1 MGSRRGR
8 RILVA
13 AVAVAFVLVG
23 GAVFA
28 ATVFSGET
36 PPEAALSSSSLS
48 SPSAA
53 LSDASSAG
61 GFDGT
66 WTIDAASG
74 SLADGTSTFAG
85 YRIDEELANVGANTA
100 VGRTQNVTGTMTIEG
115 TEVTELEVVVDTTSL
130 RSDDDR
136 RDGQLA
142 ERGLETTAFPTA
154 TFTIT
159 SPIDVGAV
167 PQAGEPVSTTAV
179 GDLTV
184 HGVTRQV
191 EVPVQAQWTGSRIE
205 VVASLD
211 VALADYGI
219 TPPTG
224 FLVLSIAD
232 VGTVELHLLFVK
244 T

>member
-1 MGSRRGR
+1 
-8 RILVA
+8 
-13 AVAVAFVLVG
+13 
-23 GAVFA
+23 
-28 ATVFSGET
+28 
-36 PPEAALSSSSLS
+36 
-48 SPSAA
+48 
-53 LSDASSAG
+53 
-61 GFDGT
+61 
-66 WTIDAASG
+66 
-74 SLADGTSTFAG
+74 
-85 YRIDEELANVGANTA
+85 
-100 VGRTQNVTGTMTIEG
+100 
-115 TEVTELEVVVDTTSL
+115 
-130 RSDDDR
+130 
-136 RDGQLA
+136 
-142 ERGLETTAFPTA
+142 
-154 TFTIT
+154 
-159 SPIDVGAV
+159 V

>member
-1 MGSRRGR
+1 
-8 RILVA
+8 VA